1 MAIIE
6 HFQLSPFLLF
16 IVMRRLEFLPSPKYS
31 MIFGIVIPKV
41 YINFGIRRKVF
52 IFVISNWKG
61 TVRNDQAKIA
71 GGNRK

>member
-16 IVMRRLEFLPSPKYS
+16 IVMTRLEFLPSPKYS

-41 YINFGIRRKVF
+41 GINLGIRGKN
-52 IFVISNWKG
+52 IYLCNL
-61 TVRNDQAKIA
+61 
-71 GGNRK
+71 